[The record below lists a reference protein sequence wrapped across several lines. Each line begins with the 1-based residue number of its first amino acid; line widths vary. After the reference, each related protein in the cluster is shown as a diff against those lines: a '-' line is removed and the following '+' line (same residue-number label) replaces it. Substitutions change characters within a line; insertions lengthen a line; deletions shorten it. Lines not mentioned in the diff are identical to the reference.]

1 MAAPPATHWL
11 APVANAPLSLV
22 VVAAPVEAAEEE
34 PEALPVAEAVEA
46 PPVAVPVPV
55 AEAVEVMVMG
65 TLLSW
70 AVVTPLEEEVWV
82 SML

>member
-46 PPVAVPVPV
+46 PPVAEPV

>member
-34 PEALPVAEAVEA
+34 EPEASPVAEAVEA
-46 PPVAVPVPV
+46 LPVAVPV

-65 TLLSW
+65 TLLS
-70 AVVTPLEEEVWV
+70 
-82 SML
+82 